1 MPRHRRGLSRAPIH
15 VHRVIRALPPAVS
28 PRQPE
33 RLANH
38 ILPIDRFL
46 RQCPIGLEN
55 KLYGLDQISPSF
67 LQRGT
72 LGVGTWK
79 LLDEA
84 DVAKGYFLK
93 DGGQFW
99 HGLNL
104 VAMPW

>member
-1 MPRHRRGLSRAPIH
+1 MRRSRWISLSNSSLRS
-15 VHRVIRALPPAVS
+15 R
-28 PRQPE
+28 
-33 RLANH
+33 
-38 ILPIDRFL
+38 LPIDRFL
-46 RQCPIGLEN
+46 RQCPIRLEHE
-55 KLYGLDQISPSF
+55 LYGLDQVSPSF

-104 VAMPW
+104 VAMPS